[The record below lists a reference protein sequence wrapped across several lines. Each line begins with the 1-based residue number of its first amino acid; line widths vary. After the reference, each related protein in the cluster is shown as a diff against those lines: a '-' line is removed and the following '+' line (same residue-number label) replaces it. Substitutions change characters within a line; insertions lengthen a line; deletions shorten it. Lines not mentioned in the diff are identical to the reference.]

1 MSTDARVTKDLM
13 ETLED
18 GREGFNKAAEE
29 MAEAGAAQYAS
40 EFRRIADERAK
51 FYTELEQLAASY
63 GDDIEDDGSM
73 AGTLHRVWMSV
84 RETLS
89 FDDVEAVLKTAEQ
102 GEDHAVSEYQKAMD
116 ADISAGLRTVV
127 ERQFSSIKA
136 SHDKVRNL
144 RDLHDD

>member
-29 MAEAGAAQYAS
+29 MANNGRSDYAA

-51 FYTELEQLAASY
+51 FYTELEQMAAAY
-63 GDDIEDDGSM
+63 GDDIDPDGTV
-73 AGTLHRVWMSV
+73 AGTLHRVWMGV
-84 RETLS
+84 RDTLA

-102 GEDHAVSEYQKAMD
+102 GEDHAVSEYEKALES
-116 ADISAGLRTVV
+116 DISAGLRTAV
-127 ERQFSSIKA
+127 ERQFGAVKA
-136 SHDKVRNL
+136 AHDKVRNL
-144 RDLHDD
+144 RDHHA